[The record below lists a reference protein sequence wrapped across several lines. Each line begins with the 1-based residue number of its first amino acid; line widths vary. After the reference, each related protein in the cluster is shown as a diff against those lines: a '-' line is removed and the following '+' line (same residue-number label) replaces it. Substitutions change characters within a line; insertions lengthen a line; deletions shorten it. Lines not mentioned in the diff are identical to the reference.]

1 MFYDTRASILNV
13 IRAASQI
20 PLNVTST
27 LSALR
32 GIVDPALDSIIAFPG
47 RFVAFS
53 YVMRFPTSSPKSTI
67 VENL

>member
-13 IRAASQI
+13 IRAARRI

-53 YVMRFPTSSPKSTI
+53 MLCDFRPHLPD
-67 VENL
+67 LQ